1 MEVCRRAALEVSR
14 RFLLLST
21 DSGTAGSF
29 LDASALGLV
38 SFFLLKQRIHKLSN
52 NSFDRNTRTT
62 IHLHRN
68 SKIRILF
75 G

>member
-1 MEVCRRAALEVSR
+1 MEVWRRAALAVSR

-38 SFFLLKQRIHKLSN
+38 SFFLLKKQIHSL
-52 NSFDRNTRTT
+52 
-62 IHLHRN
+62 
-68 SKIRILF
+68 
-75 G
+75 